1 MFKFERF
8 KRLLSDD
15 NSQKEEKILAG
26 RDLRKKSNSLE
37 LTVSSMTQTAVNELF
52 VEKLSRP
59 NSVSNFTNTLQFMR
73 FRSLSF
79 PGTFI
84 KLLKQIRMQIY
95 SRKLV

>member
-37 LTVSSMTQTAVNELF
+37 LAVSSMTQTAVNELF

-59 NSVSNFTNTLQFMR
+59 NSVSFFTSRNGVL
-73 FRSLSF
+73 
-79 PGTFI
+79 PKCFI
-84 KLLKQIRMQIY
+84 SIFY
-95 SRKLV
+95 V

>member
-37 LTVSSMTQTAVNELF
+37 LAVSSMTQTAVNELF

-59 NSVSNFTNTLQFMR
+59 NSVSNWQVEIVFYQDILF
-73 FRSLSF
+73 
-79 PGTFI
+79 
-84 KLLKQIRMQIY
+84 
-95 SRKLV
+95 